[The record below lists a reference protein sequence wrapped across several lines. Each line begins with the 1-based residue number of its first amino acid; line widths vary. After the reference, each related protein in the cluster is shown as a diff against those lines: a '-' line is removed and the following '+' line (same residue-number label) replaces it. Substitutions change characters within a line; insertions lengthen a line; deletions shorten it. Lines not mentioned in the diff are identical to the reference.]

1 MTETIG
7 QLTAPNLRVEA
18 ANGVRYVYRRFGNA
32 ETSALPLLMLVHYRA
47 NLDNWDPALVDALA
61 QAREVVLIDNIGV
74 AGSSGMTP
82 STVGEM
88 ALGVIAF
95 TDALDLY
102 SYDLLGFSLGGF
114 VAQEVAMRRLYAV
127 RRLVLAGT
135 GPEGGRDMHVY
146 SGRIRAIAV
155 SDEPAIEDLLTLF
168 FEDTATS
175 QARGQEFLR
184 RIQTRRTDRDE
195 FALACDLRY
204 ASRDRAVFQQ
214 PEVGVGIL
222 PGGGA
227 SERLPRLVGRDRALE
242 VILTSDDYDADTA
255 ERYGWVTRT
264 LPDDE
269 LDQFVDSLA
278 QRLARFDR
286 QALGAAK
293 AQIGLNTL
301 PDDHELYAA
310 YDAYFASLG
319 WPGYRDRGPR
329 LVAQAASH
337 GADVE
342 LRLGHYLGRL

>member
-1 MTETIG
+1 MST
-7 QLTAPNLRVEA
+7 
-18 ANGVRYVYRRFGNA
+18 
-32 ETSALPLLMLVHYRA
+32 TSALLTVTQHSAARWEVTVNAPPLNLVTPELVTDLH
-47 NLDNWDPALVDALA
+47 ALVTALESDDEVKVVVFDSANDAFFLSHFDLGRAAAFPVMDDGRPMWTDMVLRLA
-61 QAREVVLIDNIGV
+61 KASAI
-74 AGSSGMTP
+74 S
-82 STVGEM
+82 
-88 ALGVIAF
+88 IASIRGR
-95 TDALDLY
+95 TR
-102 SYDLLGFSLGGF
+102 GG
-114 VAQEVAMRRLYAV
+114 
-127 RRLVLAGT
+127 G
-135 GPEGGRDMHVY
+135 
-146 SGRIRAIAV
+146 
-155 SDEPAIEDLLTLF
+155 
-168 FEDTATS
+168 
-175 QARGQEFLR
+175 
-184 RIQTRRTDRDE
+184 DE

-264 LPDDE
+264 LPDAE
-269 LDQFVDSLA
+269 LDEFVDSLA

-310 YDAYFASLG
+310 YDAYFASLR
-319 WPGYRDRGPR
+319 WPSYRHRGPR
-329 LVAQAASH
+329 LVAQAAGH

-342 LRLGHYLGRL
+342 LRLGHYLGLL

>member
-32 ETSALPLLMLVHYRA
+32 ETSALPLLMLIHYRA

-61 QAREVVLIDNIGV
+61 QEREVVLIDNIGV

-102 SYDLLGFSLGGF
+102 SYDVLGFSLGGF
-114 VAQEVAMRRLYAV
+114 VAQEVAMRRPYAV

-175 QARGQEFLR
+175 QARGQEFLK

-195 FALACDLRY
+195 LADL
-204 ASRDRAVFQQ
+204 ATRDAQLSAISTWGVPDPTRLNRLAAITQ
-214 PEVGVGIL
+214 PV
-222 PGGGA
+222 
-227 SERLPRLVGRDRALE
+227 LVANGDNDRMVPTENTHL
-242 VILTSDDYDADTA
+242 
-255 ERYGWVTRT
+255 
-264 LPDDE
+264 
-269 LDQFVDSLA
+269 LA
-278 QRLARFDR
+278 QHLPNATLRIYPDAGHGFLFQCPAEF
-286 QALGAAK
+286 AAEVN
-293 AQIGLNTL
+293 A
-301 PDDHELYAA
+301 
-310 YDAYFASLG
+310 F
-319 WPGYRDRGPR
+319 
-329 LVAQAASH
+329 
-337 GADVE
+337 
-342 LRLGHYLGRL
+342 LGR